1 MRPVFH
7 YRPWRIQA
15 HIGLSVLALLLER
28 ILEIRAGDTWRNIR
42 ATLESIKVVEYER
55 GGVRVRQTTDV
66 RPEAAALLRKLK
78 VPLPPKLHA
87 VTAIPAAEK
96 PGT

>member
-1 MRPVFH
+1 M
-7 YRPWRIQA
+7 A
-15 HIGLSVLALLLER
+15 ER
-28 ILEIRAGDTWRNIR
+28 GESLVRHAPLHLPHHVEIRAGDTWRNVR

-55 GGVRVRQTTDV
+55 AGARVWQTTDV

-87 VTAIPAAEK
+87 VVAIPAAEQ
-96 PGT
+96 PQA